1 SLGIRSTNIAFPAGR
16 PLSVSQDAPLDTAE
30 PTTSFPPSQIFLS
43 PLKKRVQVPL
53 AVEVKRSPSS
63 RRHIHR
69 KAQLM
74 VPGSMY
80 LDGKITFFS
89 KHPYR
94 RHRKNRTLLLS
105 L

>member
-1 SLGIRSTNIAFPAGR
+1 MYPYNRNTQLYHSRAKETQAEKPSLLAQDKRLEELLSLARTEATETTRKFETLLDRAELSEAG
-16 PLSVSQDAPLDTAE
+16 
-30 PTTSFPPSQIFLS
+30 QIL
-43 PLKKRVQVPL
+43 RT
-53 AVEVKRSPSS
+53 
-63 RRHIHR
+63 
-69 KAQLM
+69 
-74 VPGSMY
+74 MY